1 MNVSKAV
8 EQIKFLL
15 VEFVVVKM
23 DMGSIQIKS
32 VLIVW
37 LLLEDLKLMGI
48 VLLVQFHSFMMDK
61 VVFVKLD
68 IL

>member
-1 MNVSKAV
+1 MDVSKAV

-23 DMGSIQIKS
+23 DMDSIQIKS

-37 LLLEDLKLMGI
+37 LLLEDFRLMGI

-61 VVFVKLD
+61 VVFVKQD